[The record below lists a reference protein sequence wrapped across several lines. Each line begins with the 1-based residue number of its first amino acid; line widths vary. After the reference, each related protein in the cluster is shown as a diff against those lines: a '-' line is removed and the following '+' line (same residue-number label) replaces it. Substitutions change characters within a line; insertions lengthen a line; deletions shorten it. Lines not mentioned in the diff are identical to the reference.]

1 MNNDD
6 LEIIHMPEEE
16 QDNNDTDIEENILFE
31 SVKIELQDEEE
42 SKTEASEGAILDEA
56 VADNKK
62 RKDDE
67 EFSLGKEIFS
77 WVKMIV
83 IAFLVA
89 LFIDKV
95 IIVNATVPTGSMENT
110 IMTGSRMIGF
120 RFSYWFSNP
129 ERGDVVVF
137 KYPLDEKQNYVKR
150 VIGLPGEVVVI
161 KEAKVYI
168 YEDGDKTKEP
178 LVLEEDYLKENWVSR
193 NDGYEFTI
201 PEDSYLM
208 MGDNRNNSA
217 DARVWYEQIQ
227 WQNKQIDAYNEEIE
241 EHNRN
246 YPDDQMTL
254 KEKQDINIIYV
265 KKDKVLGKAV
275 CTYWP
280 LNNMGI
286 IK

>member
-6 LEIIHMPEEE
+6 LEIIHMPEEK
-16 QDNNDTDIEENILFE
+16 QDNKETDIDENELFD
-31 SVKIELQDEEE
+31 SVKTELQNEETT
-42 SKTEASEGAILDEA
+42 KTEDSEEAILDETLTS
-56 VADNKK
+56 NKK
-62 RKDDE
+62 RKGDE

-77 WVKMIV
+77 WVKMLV

-110 IMTGSRMIGF
+110 IMTGSRMIGL
-120 RFSYWFSNP
+120 RFSYWFSEP

-201 PEDSYLM
+201 PEDSYLV

-227 WQNKQIDAYNEEIE
+227 WKNSQIDLYNEEVE

-246 YPDDQMTL
+246 NPDDKMTL
-254 KEKQDINIIYV
+254 KEKQDINVIYV

-280 LNNMGI
+280 LNNIGI

>member
-31 SVKIELQDEEE
+31 SVKTELQDEEE